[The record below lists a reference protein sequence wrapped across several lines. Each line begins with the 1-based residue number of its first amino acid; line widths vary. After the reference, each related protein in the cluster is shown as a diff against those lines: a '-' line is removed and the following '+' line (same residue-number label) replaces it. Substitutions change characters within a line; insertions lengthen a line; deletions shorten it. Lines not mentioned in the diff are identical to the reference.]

1 MMGTSPSQDLALAE
15 PKVARQL
22 SSAVNTPQGPRVCRD
37 CNVALPIAAFRR
49 TCSTA
54 RSATWTS
61 KAARSFI
68 GYQTIPLPW
77 SLHAIDDDGVLH
89 HREFLADGGDA
100 PRRRFAETLIEAF
113 AAFDDPI
120 LVYSAYEQTRL
131 KDVAG
136 EYPDLSASLDALIT
150 RLVDPLPVVGGAVY
164 FPEFRFSNS
173 IKSVAPALC
182 PGFGYDDLEG
192 VAAGG
197 AASAAFLQL
206 ASGYL
211 TIPVDVD
218 HLRSALLEY
227 CHRDNPRYGRV
238 APGIDTL
245 GASMNG

>member
-1 MMGTSPSQDLALAE
+1 M
-15 PKVARQL
+15 
-22 SSAVNTPQGPRVCRD
+22 NTPQGPRVCRD
-37 CNVALPIAAFRR
+37 CNVALPITVYRQ

-61 KAARSFI
+61 KAARPFI
-68 GYQTIPLPW
+68 GYQTVPIQW
-77 SLHAIDDDGVLH
+77 SLYAIDGDGVPH
-89 HREFLADGGDA
+89 HREFLADGGDN
-100 PRRRFAETLIEAF
+100 PRRRFAQTLIEAF

-131 KDVAG
+131 KELAG
-136 EYPDLSASLDALIT
+136 EYPGLSAALTALIP
-150 RLVDPLPVVGGAVY
+150 RLVDLLPLVGGAVY

-173 IKSVAPALC
+173 IKSVTPTLC
-182 PGFGYDDLEG
+182 PDFRYDDLEG

-197 AASAAFLQL
+197 AGSAAFLQL

-211 TIPVDVD
+211 TSPEDVD

-238 APGIDTL
+238 PPGIDML
-245 GASMNG
+245 GASMNGEQTNGVENLAAIETAKLSCRK

>member
-1 MMGTSPSQDLALAE
+1 M
-15 PKVARQL
+15 
-22 SSAVNTPQGPRVCRD
+22 NTANRPRVCRD
-37 CNVALPIAAFRR
+37 FNVALPIAAYRQ

-68 GYQTIPLPW
+68 GYQTVPFQW
-77 SLHAIDDDGVLH
+77 SLHAIDGDGVPH
-89 HREFLADGGDA
+89 HREFLADGDDN
-100 PRRRFAETLIEAF
+100 PRRRFAETLIEAL
-113 AAFDDPI
+113 AAFDAPI
-120 LVYSAYEQTRL
+120 LVYSFYEQTRL
-131 KDVAG
+131 KELAG
-136 EYPDLSASLDALIT
+136 EYPDLSAALTALIA
-150 RLVDPLPVVGGAVY
+150 RLVDLLPFVGGAVY

-211 TIPVDVD
+211 TSPEEVDP
-218 HLRSALLEY
+218 LRSALLEY

-238 APGIDTL
+238 APGIDML
-245 GASMNG
+245 GASMNGEQTNGVENLAAIEKAKISCRK

>member
-1 MMGTSPSQDLALAE
+1 MDTAN
-15 PKVARQL
+15 R
-22 SSAVNTPQGPRVCRD
+22 PRVCRD
-37 CNVALPIAAFRR
+37 FNVALPIAAYRQ

-61 KAARSFI
+61 NAARSFI
-68 GYQTIPLPW
+68 GYQTVPFQW
-77 SLHAIDDDGVLH
+77 SLYAIDGDGVPH
-89 HREFLADGGDA
+89 HREFLADGDDN

-113 AAFDDPI
+113 AAFDAPM
-120 LVYSAYEQTRL
+120 LVYSAYEQL
-131 KDVAG
+131 AG
-136 EYPDLSASLDALIT
+136 EYPDLSASLDALIA
-150 RLVDPLPVVGGAVY
+150 RLVDPLPIVGGAVY

-182 PGFGYDDLEG
+182 PGFRYDDLEG

-197 AASAAFLQL
+197 AASTAFLQL

-211 TIPVDVD
+211 TIPEDVD
-218 HLRSALLEY
+218 PLRSALLEY

-245 GASMNG
+245 GASING